1 MARNLIAQ
9 VDLSAIGEN
18 YQLARAQA
26 PQARAVAIIK
36 ADAYGHG
43 AVAVARSLEPEVDA
57 FGVAAIEE
65 ALELREA
72 GITRPVL
79 LLEGFFE
86 TEELPLIQ
94 QQQFWTAIHSIEQ
107 LEKLEAYL
115 AKHPDSRGLQ
125 VWLKIDSGMHRLGI
139 EPALVM
145 SALRRLQALPAV
157 EKLVVMSHFACAD
170 EPQRPHTE
178 RQLQQIYSA
187 LDGHSVDL
195 SLCNSAGVMQW
206 PQAHQQWLRP
216 GIMLYGASP
225 FAEPH
230 SLAARLRPGMTLT
243 TEIIAVRDVPAGE
256 SVGYGASW
264 VAEKPTR
271 IGTLAVGYADGYSR
285 HAPSGT
291 PVWLNGRRAV
301 LAGRVS
307 MDMSTIDLSSHPDAK
322 PGDQV
327 ELWGANV
334 AINEVADW
342 CGTIPYTLLSGLT
355 RRVKRQYTDKQP
367 S

>member
-9 VDLSAIGEN
+9 VDLSAIRHN

-43 AVAVARSLEPEVDA
+43 AIQVARSLESEADA

-65 ALELREA
+65 ALELRDA

-94 QQQFWTAIHSIEQ
+94 QHKLWTALHSIEQ

-115 AKHPDSRGLQ
+115 ERHPDSRGLH

-139 EPALVM
+139 EPALAAG
-145 SALRRLQALPAV
+145 ALQRLQALPAV

-178 RQLQQIYSA
+178 RQLQQIDKA
-187 LDGHSVDL
+187 VAGHSVDL
-195 SLCNSAGVMQW
+195 SLCNSAGVMHW

-225 FAEPH
+225 FTEPQTVA
-230 SLAARLRPGMTLT
+230 SRLRPGMTLT
-243 TEIIAVRDVPAGE
+243 TEIIAVRDVQAGE
-256 SVGYGASW
+256 CVGYGASW

-291 PVWLNGRRAV
+291 PVWLNGRRTA

-307 MDMSTIDLSSHPDAK
+307 MDMSTIDLSLHPEAK

-334 AINEVADW
+334 TVNEVADW

-355 RRVKRQYTDKQP
+355 RRVKRRYTDDQP
-367 S
+367 F